1 MKRLP
6 ILTVVAL
13 FATVFFVSCKNS
25 GGGSDLPIPKDAAMV
40 FYLNTSSL
48 TSKLSWDEIKQ
59 SSWFQE
65 SYKKE
70 SDSFS
75 KKIMDNPEA
84 SGVDM
89 KSDFA
94 FFLRQRGNG
103 GYMVVEGKIKDAG
116 DFEAFALKSN
126 EGSKVEKDGDLNYIV
141 DDDNLISWNNSSF
154 VLMSN
159 MPMSGAANNPFSG
172 GMEGEEDMND
182 MGETNETKA
191 GVTPDSLKKFTK
203 ELLGMKGD
211 DLLNNDDRFED
222 LLEEDGDMH
231 FWMNPDSYI
240 NAMGAG
246 MMSMFK
252 FGDLLKG
259 NISTFSLNFADG
271 KIDIS
276 SKQFYGKELAK
287 LMESYKPKNVDKDL
301 INRIPS
307 QNVIGAI
314 AFNFDPAWLKGF
326 LKALG
331 IDGLANGYLGKMD
344 LSLDEVIGATG
355 GQFLFSFSDLSLV
368 KKEVTTP
375 PFFEGGE
382 PYTSVK
388 TEPEFNVLVVSS
400 VGNKSSFD
408 KLMNIAKQNMMG
420 MDTAI
425 SYKLTNE
432 WFAAGNKA
440 ESVDKFLAGGNNNVP
455 FADKISGHPFGM
467 YIDLQKIF
475 KATNS
480 VDSTSFNLANQTW
493 QDIVA
498 TGGEYKDG
506 MMKADFVINMVD
518 KKTNSLKQLNQFVQK
533 MHEAEKAKRGSM
545 QDEVNNNPYATD
557 TTAAPIEIA
566 PVQQ

>member
-1 MKRLP
+1 
-6 ILTVVAL
+6 
-13 FATVFFVSCKNS
+13 
-25 GGGSDLPIPKDAAMV
+25 
-40 FYLNTSSL
+40 
-48 TSKLSWDEIKQ
+48 
-59 SSWFQE
+59 
-65 SYKKE
+65 
-70 SDSFS
+70 
-75 KKIMDNPEA
+75 
-84 SGVDM
+84 
-89 KSDFA
+89 
-94 FFLRQRGNG
+94 
-103 GYMVVEGKIKDAG
+103 
-116 DFEAFALKSN
+116 
-126 EGSKVEKDGDLNYIV
+126 
-141 DDDNLISWNNSSF
+141 
-154 VLMSN
+154 
-159 MPMSGAANNPFSG
+159 
-172 GMEGEEDMND
+172 
-182 MGETNETKA
+182 
-191 GVTPDSLKKFTK
+191 
-203 ELLGMKGD
+203 
-211 DLLNNDDRFED
+211 
-222 LLEEDGDMH
+222 
-231 FWMNPDSYI
+231 
-240 NAMGAG
+240 